1 MRTVICWLFLT
12 VASHAAQY
20 LVYYYL
26 PTGNNG
32 RQTME
37 VEASDSGTARRI
49 FQAMM
54 PRARI
59 SEVKQ
64 WLEQALTVSRR
75 IASVSLAVSVV
86 ALVASVG
93 LLLARLLH

>member
-1 MRTVICWLFLT
+1 
-12 VASHAAQY
+12 
-20 LVYYYL
+20 
-26 PTGNNG
+26 
-32 RQTME
+32 ME

-86 ALVASVG
+86 A
-93 LLLARLLH
+93 